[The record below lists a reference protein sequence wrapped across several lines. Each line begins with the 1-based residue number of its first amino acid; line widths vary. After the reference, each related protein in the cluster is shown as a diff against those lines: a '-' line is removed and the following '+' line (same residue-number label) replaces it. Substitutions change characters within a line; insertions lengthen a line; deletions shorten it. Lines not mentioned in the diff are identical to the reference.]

1 MTEASRGK
9 LAPTARFERGG
20 PRPSDASRDEPT
32 NAEGTVLRVLIAD
45 DAPDIRLLLRMYLT
59 DTRIEVVGEA
69 TNGSEAVDLATSHRP
84 DAVILDLAMP
94 VMDGLQAIPLI
105 KEASPETKIV
115 VLSGFD
121 ADRMAE
127 RALGLGAETY
137 LQKGVALGD
146 IAQMLWNLCRP

>member
-1 MTEASRGK
+1 LIAD
-9 LAPTARFERGG
+9 TA
-20 PRPSDASRDEPT
+20 SDA
-32 NAEGTVLRVLIAD
+32 ALRILIAD

-59 DTRIEVVGEA
+59 DTRLEVIGEA
-69 TNGSEAVDLATSHRP
+69 TNGAEAVELAGNEKP

-94 VMDGLQAIPLI
+94 VMDGLEAIPLI
-105 KEASPETKIV
+105 KQASPGTKIV

-121 ADRMAE
+121 ADKMAE

-146 IAQMLWNLCRP
+146 IGQMLWNLCRS

>member
-1 MTEASRGK
+1 MTEA
-9 LAPTARFERGG
+9 AAETA
-20 PRPSDASRDEPT
+20 
-32 NAEGTVLRVLIAD
+32 LRILIAD
-45 DAPDIRLLLRMYLT
+45 DAPDIRLLLKMYLT
-59 DTRIEVVGEA
+59 DSRLEVVGEA
-69 TNGSEAVDLATSHRP
+69 TNGQEAVDLAGSEKP

-94 VMDGLQAIPLI
+94 VMDGLEAIPLI
-105 KEASPETKIV
+105 KQASPSTKIV

-146 IAQMLWNLCRP
+146 IGQMLWNLCREG

>member
-1 MTEASRGK
+1 MA
-9 LAPTARFERGG
+9 
-20 PRPSDASRDEPT
+20 DA
-32 NAEGTVLRVLIAD
+32 AAAAALRILIAD

-59 DTRIEVVGEA
+59 DSRLEVIGEA
-69 TNGSEAVDLATSHRP
+69 SNGAEAVEMAGAEKP

-94 VMDGLQAIPLI
+94 VMDGLEAIPLI
-105 KEASPETKIV
+105 KEASPGTKIV

-127 RALGLGAETY
+127 RAIGLGAETY

-146 IAQMLWNLCRP
+146 ISQMLWNLCRG

>member
-1 MTEASRGK
+1 MAQTTNEAALS
-9 LAPTARFERGG
+9 
-20 PRPSDASRDEPT
+20 
-32 NAEGTVLRVLIAD
+32 VLIAD
-45 DAPDIRLLLRMYLT
+45 DAPDIRLLLKMYLT
-59 DTRIEVVGEA
+59 DSRLKVVGEA
-69 TNGSEAVDLATSHRP
+69 TNGAEAVEMAGSHKP

-94 VMDGLQAIPLI
+94 VMDGLEAIPLI
-105 KEASPETKIV
+105 KQASPETKIV

-146 IAQMLWNLCRP
+146 IGQMLWNLCRG

>member
-1 MTEASRGK
+1 MTA
-9 LAPTARFERGG
+9 
-20 PRPSDASRDEPT
+20 DAATD
-32 NAEGTVLRVLIAD
+32 GILRVLIAD
-45 DAPDIRLLLRMYLT
+45 DAPDIRLLLKMYLT
-59 DTRIEVVGEA
+59 DTRLEVVGEA
-69 TNGSEAVDLATSHRP
+69 TNGAEAVEMAGAEKP

-94 VMDGLQAIPLI
+94 VMDGLEAIPLI
-105 KEASPETKIV
+105 KQASPDTKIV

-146 IAQMLWNLCRP
+146 IGQMLWNLCRG

>member
-1 MTEASRGK
+1 MIAEAATEA
-9 LAPTARFERGG
+9 A
-20 PRPSDASRDEPT
+20 
-32 NAEGTVLRVLIAD
+32 LRILIAD

-59 DTRIEVVGEA
+59 DTRLEVIGEA
-69 TNGSEAVDLATSHRP
+69 TNGAEAVEMAGIEKP

-94 VMDGLQAIPLI
+94 VMDGLEAIPLI
-105 KEASPETKIV
+105 KQASPATKIV

-146 IAQMLWNLCRP
+146 IGQMLWNLCRV

>member
-1 MTEASRGK
+1 MTEVSRGN
-9 LAPTARFERGG
+9 LSPSARLEGGGAG
-20 PRPSDASRDEPT
+20 PRNVSTGDPSSTESR
-32 NAEGTVLRVLIAD
+32 VLRVLIAD

-69 TNGSEAVDLATSHRP
+69 ANGAEAVDLAGSHKP

-105 KEASPETKIV
+105 KNASPDTKII

>member
-1 MTEASRGK
+1 MPASEV
-9 LAPTARFERGG
+9 A
-20 PRPSDASRDEPT
+20 
-32 NAEGTVLRVLIAD
+32 LRVLIAD

-59 DTRIEVVGEA
+59 DSRLEVVGEA
-69 TNGSEAVDLATSHRP
+69 TNGAEAVELATAEKP

-127 RALGLGAETY
+127 RALKLGADTY

-146 IAQMLWNLCRP
+146 ISQTLWNLCRG

>member
-1 MTEASRGK
+1 MIAD
-9 LAPTARFERGG
+9 APENGI
-20 PRPSDASRDEPT
+20 
-32 NAEGTVLRVLIAD
+32 LRVLIAD
-45 DAPDIRLLLRMYLT
+45 DAPDIRLLLKMYLT
-59 DTRIEVVGEA
+59 DSRLEVVGEA
-69 TNGSEAVDLATSHRP
+69 TNGAEAVQMVGDEKP

-94 VMDGLQAIPLI
+94 VMDGLEAIPLI
-105 KEASPETKIV
+105 KEASPGTKIV

-146 IAQMLWNLCRP
+146 IGQMLWNLCRG

>member
-1 MTEASRGK
+1 MSVPASEV
-9 LAPTARFERGG
+9 A
-20 PRPSDASRDEPT
+20 
-32 NAEGTVLRVLIAD
+32 LRVLIAD

-59 DTRIEVVGEA
+59 DSRLEVVGEA
-69 TNGSEAVDLATSHRP
+69 TNGSEAVELAASEQP

-105 KEASPETKIV
+105 KEASPDTKIV

-127 RALGLGAETY
+127 RALKLGADTY

-146 IAQMLWNLCRP
+146 ISQTLWNLCRG

>member
-1 MTEASRGK
+1 MVGTE
-9 LAPTARFERGG
+9 TA
-20 PRPSDASRDEPT
+20 
-32 NAEGTVLRVLIAD
+32 LRVLIAD

-59 DTRIEVVGEA
+59 DTRLEVVGEA
-69 TNGSEAVDLATSHRP
+69 TNGAEAVEMARAEKP

-105 KEASPETKIV
+105 KEASPETKIL

-127 RALGLGAETY
+127 RALKLGADTY

-146 IAQMLWNLCRP
+146 IGQTLWNLCRG

>member
-1 MTEASRGK
+1 MAAS
-9 LAPTARFERGG
+9 
-20 PRPSDASRDEPT
+20 EP
-32 NAEGTVLRVLIAD
+32 ALRVLIAD

-59 DTRIEVVGEA
+59 DSHVEVVGEA
-69 TNGSEAVDLATSHRP
+69 TNGAEAVDMVAAEKP

-105 KEASPETKIV
+105 KEASPATKIV

-121 ADRMAE
+121 TERMAK
-127 RALGLGAETY
+127 RAITLGAEAY

-146 IAQMLWNLCRP
+146 IGQTLWNLCRT